1 MNALAKFATLSF
13 VVGLYV
19 GCSPVKF
26 ALDGSQCKDSGCIV
40 ENGKYSFKYSATAGA
55 GKVDILIVDDNSAS
69 MSFEQKRLAP
79 RFANFIQNLDARA
92 VDYRIAITTTDVSG
106 GQFPQGGKLIPFG
119 DGSAY
124 LTPGNTNRFN
134 LFNNAIQRPETLSCE
149 NWIAQNFSSQNTA
162 WYTSTYNQNCP
173 SGDERGIYSA
183 NLVVQNNP
191 GNFIR
196 NDAHLSIIFMGDEDE
211 RSGMYRNPNADERFS
226 YAAEFALSNLDQPAT
241 LVNNVKSIY
250 GNEKFNSLSVHAII
264 VKPGD
269 TACLAMQN
277 SQTLGNPPNFA
288 TIGAVSGSYG
298 KAFQGFI
305 DSNWGVA
312 ASICS
317 EDYTGQLGNIQT
329 RIENSIK
336 DIMLNCASPENLIVT
351 VSGTPVSHWLQGKVL
366 KFSQSLTPGTSV
378 TLSYQCSSL

>member
-1 MNALAKFATLSF
+1 MNALTRFAALSF
-13 VVGLYV
+13 FVGLYV

-26 ALDGSQCKDSGCIV
+26 SLDDSKCKDSGCVV
-40 ENGKYSFKYSATAGA
+40 ENGKYSFNYSVTAGA

-79 RFANFIQNLDARA
+79 RFANFIQNLDARS

-106 GQFPQGGKLIPFG
+106 GPFPQGGKLIPFD
-119 DGSAY
+119 DGSTY
-124 LTPGNTNRFN
+124 LTPGNTDRFN
-134 LFNNAIQRPETLSCE
+134 LFNKAIQRPETLNCE

-162 WYTSTYNQNCP
+162 WYASTYSQQCP

-191 GNFIR
+191 GSFIR
-196 NDAHLSIIFMGDEDE
+196 DNAHLSVIFLGDEDE
-211 RSGMYRNPNADERFS
+211 RSGMYRNPDAGEQFGYS
-226 YAAEFALSNLDQPAT
+226 SGYALSNMDQPAT

-250 GNEKFNSLSVHAII
+250 GNGKFNSLSVHAII

-277 SQTLGNPPNFA
+277 TQTLGNPPNPN
-288 TIGAVSGSYG
+288 TYGAVSGSYG
-298 KAFQGFI
+298 KAFQAFI
-305 DSNWGVA
+305 DGNWGVS

-329 RIENSIK
+329 RIENALK
-336 DIMLNCASPENLIVT
+336 DIMLNCENPEDLIVT
-351 VSGTPVSHWLQGKVL
+351 VSGAPVTHTLVGKLL
-366 KFSQSLTPGTSV
+366 KFSQYLAPGTSV
-378 TLSYQCSSL
+378 SLSYKCSSL